1 MYNTS
6 SIADPGVDALEFRT
20 TRSGRVFSEW
30 AEISARTFDIAMAV
44 AHSIQL
50 NHGHDENLAEL
61 DSGPPTLALAAIQP
75 ATASTSAISMPPKT
89 RRDRDK
95 ARSKLKRQ
103 AERTAAKAKTD
114 ILLDARPRHPRHLSK
129 LVSPIKATFEMRKV
143 RIASTGWIG
152 LRDDGV
158 APEEDEDDAESGPSP
173 TRTLPDFFGPSA
185 TLHGFTYVPYDSPEA
200 RPIVDAKQ
208 KVCGVF
214 GGMPDDPNF
223 MRDVHDPAVEA
234 MEDARTRASIA
245 EERTFHRRGNY
256 AQLTGGNSH
265 GSGQF
270 EPGELVNGA
279 INAAIFAS
287 LISNIAFIRLA
298 GFATGLFAN
307 WAPNLFD
314 FYVDYMRLFY
324 KRYKHLKRPFLNG
337 IFSACTF
344 NLGPRTCALG
354 HRDFGNLAFGW
365 CAITAF
371 GDFDYRKGGHLILW
385 DCKLILEFP
394 PGCTILIPSAAIFHS
409 NIPIASHERRFSFT
423 QYTAGGLFR
432 WVEHDFQT
440 EESYFEGLSR
450 EERLEEKELGLQ
462 RACEGAAMFSTL
474 EELKAGI

>member
-6 SIADPGVDALEFRT
+6 SIADPGVDALDFRT

-30 AEISARTFDIAMAV
+30 AEISAQTFDIAMAV
-44 AHSIQL
+44 AHSVQL
-50 NHGHDENLAEL
+50 NRGHDENLAEL
-61 DSGPPTLALAAIQP
+61 DTCHR
-75 ATASTSAISMPPKT
+75 STSAISMPPKT

-103 AERTAAKAKTD
+103 AERTAGKAKTD
-114 ILLDARPRHPRHLSK
+114 ILLDAHPRHPRHLSK
-129 LVSPIKATFEMRKV
+129 PVSPIKATFEMRKV

-173 TRTLPDFFGPSA
+173 TRNLPDFFGPTPLCTA
-185 TLHGFTYVPYDSPEA
+185 SPMFPMIA
-200 RPIVDAKQ
+200 RRHAPSLTPSKRR
-208 KVCGVF
+208 
-214 GGMPDDPNF
+214 PP
-223 MRDVHDPAVEA
+223 
-234 MEDARTRASIA
+234 RASIA

-265 GSGQF
+265 GGGQF

-324 KRYKHLKRPFLNG
+324 KRTSTLNG
-337 IFSACTF
+337 PSSMGSSPPVPLISDPAHAHSAIATS
-344 NLGPRTCALG
+344 AIS
-354 HRDFGNLAFGW
+354 HLAVHG
-365 CAITAF
+365 
-371 GDFDYRKGGHLILW
+371 
-385 DCKLILEFP
+385 
-394 PGCTILIPSAAIFHS
+394 
-409 NIPIASHERRFSFT
+409 
-423 QYTAGGLFR
+423 GGLFR

>member
-129 LVSPIKATFEMRKV
+129 LV

-158 APEEDEDDAESGPSP
+158 APEEDEDDAESGHHPPGPYQISLAPAPLCTASP
-173 TRTLPDFFGPSA
+173 MFPMIARLWRLWWDAGRPQ
-185 TLHGFTYVPYDSPEA
+185 LHEGCP
-200 RPIVDAKQ
+200 RP
-208 KVCGVF
+208 
-214 GGMPDDPNF
+214 
-223 MRDVHDPAVEA
+223 RVEA

-314 FYVDYMRLFY
+314 FYWTTCGCFTSGTST
-324 KRYKHLKRPFLNG
+324 LNG
-337 IFSACTF
+337 PSSMGSSPPVPLISDPAH
-344 NLGPRTCALG
+344 A
-354 HRDFGNLAFGW
+354 HRPSRLRQSRIW
-365 CAITAF
+365 L
-371 GDFDYRKGGHLILW
+371 LIW
-385 DCKLILEFP
+385 SFP
-394 PGCTILIPSAAIFHS
+394 PGVRSSPSAAIFHS

-450 EERLEEKELGLQ
+450 EERLEEKELGL
-462 RACEGAAMFSTL
+462 AARMRRGGHVFYPES
-474 EELKAGI
+474 

>member
-1 MYNTS
+1 MRNTS
-6 SIADPGVDALEFRT
+6 TCCGTPAGEPGDVEFFPFFATTLCIADPGVDALEFRT

-61 DSGPPTLALAAIQP
+61 DSGPPTLALATIQP
-75 ATASTSAISMPPKT
+75 ATGSTSAISMPPKT

-103 AERTAAKAKTD
+103 AERMAAKAKTD

-129 LVSPIKATFEMRKV
+129 PISPIKATFEMRKV

-234 MEDARTRASIA
+234 MEDARTCASIA
-245 EERTFHRRGNY
+245 EERMFHRRGNY
-256 AQLTGGNSH
+256 AQLTGGNSY
-265 GSGQF
+265 GGGQF

-314 FYVDYMRLFY
+314 FYVDYMWLFY
-324 KRYKHLKRPFLNG
+324 KRCEAGACATPCTPPHGPFNRALDENPTVPIQPSTSLAPPARLVTTLDGRPHHPNSALALAPHLQARHHALRP
-337 IFSACTF
+337 T
-344 NLGPRTCALG
+344 R
-354 HRDFGNLAFGW
+354 
-365 CAITAF
+365 
-371 GDFDYRKGGHLILW
+371 
-385 DCKLILEFP
+385 
-394 PGCTILIPSAAIFHS
+394 
-409 NIPIASHERRFSFT
+409 
-423 QYTAGGLFR
+423 
-432 WVEHDFQT
+432 VVQT
-440 EESYFEGLSR
+440 S
-450 EERLEEKELGLQ
+450 Q
-462 RACEGAAMFSTL
+462 
-474 EELKAGI
+474 